1 MAVGFSRIVFCLY
14 CVASD
19 PLASYPHGVPS
30 RSFPTE
36 FLPRWTRRTERT
48 RVRPWL
54 GASARA
60 ETCRFAGKVIDNETS
75 RRLWINGEAADVM
88 RKGADGRRISEP
100 D

>member
-1 MAVGFSRIVFCLY
+1 MAVGFFRIVFCLY
-14 CVASD
+14 ILCCFGPTCFIS
-19 PLASYPHGVPS
+19 STEFPHGVTAQVDKTH
-30 RSFPTE
+30 RE
-36 FLPRWTRRTERT
+36 NTRETMA
-48 RVRPWL
+48 

-60 ETCRFAGKVIDNETS
+60 ETCRFAGKVIDSETP